1 MKLFLSYTRK
11 KDQFLKV
18 SSFRERL
25 EVEVEM
31 RSPGSRVFQD
41 KQHLLEGSH
50 FPEVLAAELK
60 GADVLLALVSPA
72 WLQSEWCRREFS
84 LFTDDATDSMRLHRI
99 LPVLWVDTPEMNPR
113 SLDLVA
119 RTMANIS
126 YSDWRDLRYENWD
139 DSKNQRQVGKLA
151 ESAIALIQTAPG
163 TTPHQA
169 AEASAQKGS
178 GTGRLSEDKERLLLA
193 LNAASDGLPEDRVAQ
208 MSRVSQTRA
217 NVYLTELQA
226 DGFVRQR
233 LRVGQRVNHWIV
245 STPGKAYLV
254 QHDLVA

>member
-1 MKLFLSYTRK
+1 MKIFLSYTRK
-11 KDQFLKV
+11 KDQFQKV
-18 SSFRERL
+18 SSFRARL

-41 KQHLLEGSH
+41 KEHLMEGSH

-84 LFTDDATDSMRLHRI
+84 LFTDDATDSTRLHGI
-99 LPVLWVDTPEMNPR
+99 LPVLWVDTPEMNSR

-139 DSKNQRQVGKLA
+139 DSKNQRQVGRLA
-151 ESAIALIQTAPG
+151 ESAIALLQPAPG
-163 TTPHQA
+163 TTPHKTAGSSPQP
-169 AEASAQKGS
+169 SS
-178 GTGRLSEDKERLLLA
+178 GTGRLSKDKERLLLA
-193 LNAASDGLPEDRVAQ
+193 LNAATDGLPEDRVAQ
-208 MSRVSQTRA
+208 ISGVSQTRA
-217 NVYLTELQA
+217 HVYLHELKA
-226 DGFVRQR
+226 EAFVRQR
-233 LRVGQRVNHWIV
+233 LRAGQRVSHWLV
-245 STPGKAYLV
+245 STLGKAYLV

>member
-1 MKLFLSYTRK
+1 MNIFLSYTRK
-11 KDQFLKV
+11 KDQYQKV

-41 KQHLLEGSH
+41 KEHLMEGSH

-60 GADVLLALVSPA
+60 GTDVLLALVSPA

-84 LFTDDATDSMRLHRI
+84 LFTDDATDSTRLHRI
-99 LPVLWVDTPEMNPR
+99 LPVLWVDTPEMNFR
-113 SLDLVA
+113 SPDLAA

-139 DSKNQRQVGKLA
+139 DSKNQRQVGSLA
-151 ESAIALIQTAPG
+151 ESAIALLQPAPG
-163 TTPHQA
+163 TTPHQTP
-169 AEASAQKGS
+169 GS
-178 GTGRLSEDKERLLLA
+178 STQISSGAGRLSEDKERLLLA
-193 LNAASDGLPEDRVAQ
+193 LNAATDGLPEDRVAQ
-208 MSRVSQTRA
+208 ISGVSQTRA
-217 NVYLTELQA
+217 NVYLHELKTE
-226 DGFVRQR
+226 GFVRQR
-233 LRVGQRVNHWIV
+233 LRAGQRMSHWLV
-245 STPGKAYLV
+245 STPGRAYLV

>member
-1 MKLFLSYTRK
+1 MNIFLSYTRK

-50 FPEVLAAELK
+50 FPEVLAKELK
-60 GADVLLALVSPA
+60 SADVLLALVSPA

-84 LFTDDATDSMRLHRI
+84 LFTDDATDSKRLHRI
-99 LPVLWVDTPEMNPR
+99 LPVLWVDTPEMNSR

-119 RTMANIS
+119 RTMASIS
-126 YSDWRDLRYENWD
+126 YADWRDLRYENWD

-151 ESAIALIQTAPG
+151 DCAIALLHSASESAPNQTPE
-163 TTPHQA
+163 T
-169 AEASAQKGS
+169 SAQKGFRS
-178 GTGRLSEDKERLLLA
+178 GRLSEDKERLLLA
-193 LNAASDGLPEDRVAQ
+193 LNAAADGLTEDRVAQ
-208 MSRVSQTRA
+208 ISKISQTRA
-217 NVYLTELQA
+217 NVYLTELQTE
-226 DGFVRQR
+226 GFVRQR
-233 LRVGQRVNHWIV
+233 LRVGQRVNHWLV

-254 QHDLVA
+254 QHNLVA

>member
-1 MKLFLSYTRK
+1 MKIFLSYTRK
-11 KDQFLKV
+11 KDQFQKV

-25 EVEVEM
+25 EHEVEM

-41 KQHLLEGSH
+41 TEHLLDGSH

-60 GADVLLALVSPA
+60 GADVLLVLVSPA

-84 LFTDDATDSMRLHRI
+84 LFTDDATDSTRLHRI
-99 LPVLWVDTPEMNPR
+99 LPVLWVDTPEMNSR

-151 ESAIALIQTAPG
+151 ECAIALLRPTPG
-163 TTPHQA
+163 ATPHQTPGPGT
-169 AEASAQKGS
+169 QNGS
-178 GTGRLSEDKERLLLA
+178 DTGRLSEEKERLLLA
-193 LNAASDGLPEDRVAQ
+193 LNCFTDGLREDQVAQ
-208 MSRVSQTRA
+208 KSSVSQTRA

-226 DGFVRQR
+226 KGFVRQR
-233 LRVGQRVNHWIV
+233 LRVGQRMNHWLV